1 MDRRIPVP
9 ALESAIGGPS
19 GMTALSLAGVTLAIV
34 DTAPGGAP
42 SAHRECAVAV
52 RTLAVH

>member
-19 GMTALSLAGVTLAIV
+19 GMTALSLAGV
-34 DTAPGGAP
+34 PGGAP